1 MPEPVIDFSEY
12 TYLEENDFNEMAQR
26 RHELSTEI
34 KERDVE
40 LKRLNLEMA
49 MMLTVADVQKVWC
62 DGLTVSLVEGRVSKK
77 LDKHKLIEFGVSAA
91 VIEKAT
97 VESKGNPYIK
107 VTQSRERE

>member
-1 MPEPVIDFSEY
+1 MPEPVIDYSEY
-12 TYLEENDFNEMAQR
+12 TYLEENEFDEMAQR
-26 RHELSTEI
+26 RHLLSSEI

-40 LKRLNLEMA
+40 LKALNLEMA
-49 MMLTVADVQKVWC
+49 MMLTVADAAKVQC
-62 DGLTVSLVEGRVSKK
+62 DNLTVSLVEGRVSKK

-107 VTQSRERE
+107 VTAKKE